1 MVADD
6 SPGMTAGVA
15 GFLRRFGWEVTA
27 ACDGLAALALVRSV
41 RPAVALIDIGLPK
54 MDGLEVARR
63 IRAEGLGCH
72 LVAMSGFGTD
82 ADRHRSLDAGFAV
95 HLVKPIAPAVLSAA
109 LEVGLG
115 RSPSGRGDA

>member
-1 MVADD
+1 MR
-6 SPGMTAGVA
+6 

-27 ACDGLAALALVRSV
+27 ALDGLAALDLVRSV

-54 MDGLEVARR
+54 LDGLEVARR

-82 ADRHRSLDAGFAV
+82 ADRSRSLDAGFAV
-95 HLVKPIAPAVLSAA
+95 HLVKPIAPAVLSAT
-109 LEVGLG
+109 LEAGL
-115 RSPSGRGDA
+115 RHPASSGGDA